1 METKVKNILVTLST
15 KRSNVKTIGVK
26 TLSIIKNNKFSARK
40 KRHHLFLIRQRF
52 KGYRCDN

>member
-26 TLSIIKNNKFSARK
+26 TLSIIENNKFSARK
-40 KRHHLFLIRQRF
+40 KTTSFILE
-52 KGYRCDN
+52 KTKV